1 MSVPDARVLRS
12 REGARHHYPFSG
24 GGATRSMLTRW
35 GLRSV
40 ALLYLAALVIVP
52 VGMIFYRTFEHGL
65 SQPLDAVTSPDG
77 LHAFWLTIVC
87 VGIAVPLN
95 TVFGILTALVLVRQ
109 EFRGKALINAII
121 DIPFA
126 ISPVVIGL
134 ALFLVYA
141 PRNSWFGE
149 TLMQNGVQVIFS
161 LPGMVLATIFVSL
174 PFVVREVMPVL
185 QEIGT
190 DQEEAAQ
197 TLGASPWQTFWRVTL
212 PAIRWGLTYGVVLAT
227 ARALGEFGAVSVVAG
242 NISGQTQTL
251 PLFVKTEFEKFSLV
265 GAYAAALVLALLAM
279 AVLFTM
285 NFLQRRSARAAEE
298 EDEQAVAGPG
308 PGVFV
313 PQPIQKEA

>member
-1 MSVPDARVLRS
+1 
-12 REGARHHYPFSG
+12 
-24 GGATRSMLTRW
+24 
-35 GLRSV
+35 V
-40 ALLYLAALVIVP
+40 ALLYLAALLIVP

-65 SQPLDAVTSPDG
+65 SQPIDAVTSADG

-95 TVFGILTALVLVRQ
+95 TIFGVLTALVLVRQ
-109 EFRGKALINAII
+109 DFRGKALLNAAI

-134 ALFLVYA
+134 ALFLLYA
-141 PRNSWFGE
+141 PRNSWFGGW
-149 TLMQNGVQVIFS
+149 LLDNGVQVIFS

-190 DQEEAAQ
+190 DQEEAAK

-212 PAIRWGLTYGVVLAT
+212 PAIRWGVTYGVVLAT

-242 NISGQTQTL
+242 NVSGSGGTQTL
-251 PLFVKTEFEKFSLV
+251 PLFVKDQFEGFNLA
-265 GAYAAALVLALLAM
+265 GAYAAAIVLAILAI
-279 AVLFTM
+279 AVLFSM
-285 NFLQRRSARAAEE
+285 NYLQRRSARSADAEG
-298 EDEQAVAGPG
+298 DEALPG
-308 PGVFV
+308 PGIFV
-313 PQPIQKEA
+313 PQPIEKEA